1 MLSPIVYNLC
11 STRKE
16 KVTNVCPLNY
26 AKHSKPLL
34 SRVYAGGRD
43 ICAILLDVPR
53 CFSAEVALGPFALRH
68 PLLSCVLASGNKTSG
83 TVHPLFGQNRLLTL
97 QRFSISASPMQ

>member
-1 MLSPIVYNLC
+1 M
-11 STRKE
+11 
-16 KVTNVCPLNY
+16 TNVCPLNY

-68 PLLSCVLASGNKTSG
+68 VRQQDLWVCASFVWTKQIAYAAKIINLSITNA
-83 TVHPLFGQNRLLTL
+83 
-97 QRFSISASPMQ
+97 MQ

>member
-68 PLLSCVLASGNKTSG
+68 PLLSCVSASGNKTSG

-97 QRFSISASPMQ
+97 QRF